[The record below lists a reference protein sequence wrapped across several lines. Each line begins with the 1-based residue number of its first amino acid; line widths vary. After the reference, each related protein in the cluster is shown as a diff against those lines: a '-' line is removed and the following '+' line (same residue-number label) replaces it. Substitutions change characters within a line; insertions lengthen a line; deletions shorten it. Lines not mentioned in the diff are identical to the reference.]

1 MPLQQQ
7 SHSRASCALVTAVV
21 LLVAGCHSSTA
32 PLGSELI
39 VQNAT
44 LDTLGFSIVDAVAPG
59 ARDRTPTILGNFA
72 AWGGGRVIGPS
83 MTVVV
88 PVDELDGY
96 ARRTDMTVF
105 VSRVSGDRATYCG
118 EFVLTRAQL
127 TQRHFRIELSAALPG
142 E

>member
-1 MPLQQQ
+1 MPLTQQ

-32 PLGSELI
+32 PPGSELI

-105 VSRVSGDRATYCG
+105 VSRVSGDWATYRG

-127 TQRHFRIELSAALPG
+127 THRHFRIELSAALPG